1 VYASLVEGE
10 ILMRGYV
17 LFAAMLLSYL
27 AAYAVDGFNM
37 PGLDYANFNADS
49 SFICRDSCGGDSRC
63 QGWTWVKPGIQGPSG
78 HCWLKFKLPALVKDN
93 CCSSGPRNFISQR
106 EMKAEARTNRP
117 GLDYNHF
124 DTDSWAACEKACAAD
139 TTCAA
144 WSYVNPGIQGPRG
157 RCWLKGRV
165 PNPVTDANVVSGVKY
180 KPASVLFD
188 NSQ

>member
-1 VYASLVEGE
+1 
-10 ILMRGYV
+10 MRGYV

-144 WSYVNPGIQGPRG
+144 WSYVNPGIQGPPG

>member
-117 GLDYNHF
+117 GLDYKHF

-165 PNPVTDANVVSGVKY
+165 PNPVTDANVISGVKY

>member
-1 VYASLVEGE
+1 MLRLSEGE

-49 SFICRDSCGGDSRC
+49 SFICRDSCEGDSRC

>member
-1 VYASLVEGE
+1 
-10 ILMRGYV
+10 MRGYV
-17 LFAAMLLSYL
+17 LFVAMLLSYL

-63 QGWTWVKPGIQGPSG
+63 QGWTWVRPGIQGPSG

-117 GLDYNHF
+117 GLDYKHF
-124 DTDSWAACEKACAAD
+124 DMDSWAACEKACAAD
-139 TTCAA
+139 TSCAA
-144 WSYVNPGIQGPRG
+144 WSYVNPGIQGPHG

-165 PNPVTDANVVSGVKY
+165 PNPVTDSNVVSGVKY

>member
-117 GLDYNHF
+117 GLDYKHF

-157 RCWLKGRV
+157 RCWLKARV